1 MKHLLLAVLLAFGAS
16 SAMAADH
23 EIKMLNFGTEGGMVF
38 EPGFLK
44 VAPGD
49 RVTFVPTNSG
59 HWVKGL
65 IQPEGTDLLESKV
78 DESYTVTLTEEGVY
92 VFACPPH
99 MMMSMVGVL
108 QVGKAVNITDVREK
122 VPGQARR
129 MFQNKGRLDGY
140 LSQIEE

>member
-1 MKHLLLAVLLAFGAS
+1 MKHLLIAVLLAFGAT

-65 IQPEGTDLLESKV
+65 IQPEGTDLLESKI

-108 QVGKAVNITDVREK
+108 QVGKAVNIADVREK
-122 VPGQARR
+122 VPAQARR

>member
-1 MKHLLLAVLLAFGAS
+1 MKNLLLAVLLAFGAT

-78 DESYTVTLTEEGVY
+78 DESYTVTLIEEGVY

-108 QVGKAVNITDVREK
+108 QVGKAVNIADVREK